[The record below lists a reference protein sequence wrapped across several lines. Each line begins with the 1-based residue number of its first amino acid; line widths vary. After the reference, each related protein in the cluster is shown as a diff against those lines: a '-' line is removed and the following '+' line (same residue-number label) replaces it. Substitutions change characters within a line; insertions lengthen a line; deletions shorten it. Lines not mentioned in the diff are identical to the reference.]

1 MGLVETL
8 FAIQTEDQRPVLLAA
23 LAQLAEGVIVADAD
37 GELIYVNKAAA
48 EIHGVEAL
56 HVSPDEYSETY
67 QLLTV
72 DEKPYP
78 PRDLPLARAV
88 LDGEE
93 VEDAHWKIRRPDGS
107 IVDAIGSATP
117 VLDRNGRQIAAVL
130 TMSDCTDELAADRE
144 LQEALKAKDVLLYEV
159 NHRVKNNLALVTSLL
174 TLHSR
179 KLEDEAAKRAM
190 SDIASRVTVLAD
202 IHRQLYETG
211 THDELEIVGFL
222 SAMLTD
228 TVKALSGDNAVQL
241 SVRQK
246 GSASFGTEEAVPLA
260 LALNELVLN
269 SIKHAFADVDRPEI
283 TVGMEVTKTH
293 LLIDYVDN
301 GPGYA
306 APANDTGRGIGRAL
320 ISSLSSQLDA
330 VMEVRSDRPGYFA
343 RIEVPLQRG

>member
-8 FAIQTEDQRPVLLAA
+8 FSIETADQRPVLLAA
-23 LAQLAEGVIVADAD
+23 LAQLAEGVIVADAN
-37 GELIYVNKAAA
+37 GELIYVNAAA
-48 EIHGVEAL
+48 AKIHGVEAL
-56 HVSPDEYSETY
+56 HVSPEDYSATY
-67 QLLTV
+67 HLLTV
-72 DEKPYP
+72 DEKPHP

-88 LDGEE
+88 LDGETI
-93 VEDAHWKIRRPDGS
+93 EDAHWKIQRPDGK
-107 IVDAIGSATP
+107 IIDAIGSATP
-117 VLDRNGRQIAAVL
+117 VKDKNGRQIAAVL
-130 TMSDCTDELAADRE
+130 TMSDCTDELAADRK

-179 KLEDEAAKRAM
+179 KLEDEAARRAL

-222 SAMLTD
+222 AAMLTD
-228 TVKALSGDNAVQL
+228 TVKALSGDTKVELA
-241 SVRQK
+241 VRQK
-246 GSASFGTEEAVPLA
+246 GHASFGTEEAVPLA

-269 SIKHAFADVDRPEI
+269 SMKHAFSDVDRPEI
-283 TVGMEVTKTH
+283 TVGIEVTKTQ
-293 LLIDYVDN
+293 LLIEYADN
-301 GPGYA
+301 GPGFS

-320 ISSLSSQLDA
+320 ISALSSQLDA

-343 RIEVPLQRG
+343 RIEVPLKRD